1 MAKATKVKNAILV
14 RLYDVETVRS
24 IEELM
29 ETEQFDSMNE
39 LMNQAINRG
48 IEKIYLDFGKRK
60 VLKQTEEPEMPEG
73 KRIDRLEHELRK
85 VRVLEEDMYILMNSI
100 EALAASSYNVQCALI
115 KGDEVSAELLDS
127 GYLATLP
134 DAYREIKDGLEAR
147 FKRKLSNENKKGDG
161 DEE

>member
-48 IEKIYLDFGKRK
+48 IEKIFLEFGKRK
-60 VLKQTEEPEMPEG
+60 LFKQQGELPEMPEA
-73 KRIDRLEHELRK
+73 KRIDRVEHELKK

-100 EALAASSYNVQCALI
+100 EALTASTYNVLCAQV
-115 KGDEVSAELLDS
+115 KGEELSAELLDS
-127 GYLATLP
+127 GYLAVLHG
-134 DAYREIKDGLEAR
+134 AYREIKDGLEAR
-147 FKRKLSNENKKGDG
+147 FNRKLSKENKEG